1 MTKLRKSNKQN
12 NKKNNK
18 QSNKRKTKRRQR
30 KKPIRMRTNNDKSNK
45 SNKRKT
51 KKIIYYGGKKFKKES
66 CAPKKKGESLSYTCF
81 TPDNLQKLKDLWNK
95 RHPDRPI
102 KGKNSKQIWR
112 NLKYA
117 MDNTCSRETCWINEQ
132 MKTGDGD
139 GGNVL
144 ENLKK
149 SFAPKQPESWKKKP
163 NTWLNSTDILK
174 VMKQYEDAYDCF
186 EFIGPT
192 PIDFDDHMHDGSCVW
207 EDLCKFDLEKEI
219 RDKKKKIGIIF
230 NLDPHYKG
238 GSHWVAMFINI
249 KKKEVCYFDSY
260 GETPPGRIKNLAKRI
275 VKQSTRLPDDLKEYK
290 NFKFISCT
298 KRHQYSNSECG
309 VYSLYFIIQLLTDQ
323 KNSEYFSNNRIRD
336 NFIKKFRN
344 KYFNK

>member
-1 MTKLRKSNKQN
+1 MTKLRKSNNKHN
-12 NKKNNK
+12 NKR
-18 QSNKRKTKRRQR
+18 SNKRKTKKRQR
-30 KKPIRMRTNNDKSNK
+30 KKSISMHKNNKRGN
-45 SNKRKT
+45 NKRKT

-81 TPDNLQKLKDLWNK
+81 TPENLKKLKDLWNK

-102 KGKNSKQIWR
+102 KGKNSKQIWK

-117 MDNTCSRETCWINEQ
+117 MNNTCSRETCWINEQ
-132 MKTGDGD
+132 MNTGVDGD
-139 GGNVL
+139 SNPNVL
-144 ENLKK
+144 GNLKK
-149 SFAPKQPESWKKKP
+149 AFAPKQPESWKKKP

-192 PIDFDDHMHDGSCVW
+192 PIDFDDHMHDGRCVW
-207 EDLCKFDLEKEI
+207 EELCEFELEKEI
-219 RDKKKKIGIIF
+219 REKKKKIGIIF

-249 KKKEVCYFDSY
+249 KKKEICYFDSY
-260 GETPPGRIKNLAKRI
+260 GENPPRRIKKLAMRI
-275 VKQSTRLPDDLKEYK
+275 VGQSNALPADLKAHK
-290 NFKFISCT
+290 NFKFVSCS

-309 VYSLYFIIQLLTDQ
+309 VYSLYFIIQLLTDK
-323 KNSEYFSNNRIRD
+323 KNSEYFSTHRIPD